1 MGRKSLSEELKIT
14 RRYSDLTPKAF
25 KLIDKK
31 LKSTDTSEQ
40 NFALN
45 WLKGGFEKMIPQ
57 TLKGDKDNP
66 LQVIPI
72 YAGLSKHQRNEED
85 IQPNQKN

>member
-1 MGRKSLSEELKIT
+1 MGRKSFKEELQIT
-14 RRYSDLTPKAF
+14 RRYADLTPKAF
-25 KLIDKK
+25 RLILKK
-31 LKSTDTSEQ
+31 LEGADKTEQ

-72 YAGLSKHQRNEED
+72 YAGISKHDSDKKD
-85 IQPNQKN
+85 IQPK

>member
-1 MGRKSLSEELKIT
+1 MGRKSLKEELQIT
-14 RRYSDLTPKAF
+14 RRYADLTPKAF
-25 KLIDKK
+25 RLISKK
-31 LKSTDTSEQ
+31 LESSDSTEQ
-40 NFALN
+40 NFALS

-72 YAGLSKHQRNEED
+72 YAGLSKHFGNKEN
-85 IQPNQKN
+85 IQPNQEN